1 MKQWKDLRDWI
12 AQAKEIQELKTLN
25 GASLNLELSAIA
37 QVNAKNSG
45 PALLFQNFSDGDFRG
60 FRVLTN
66 SVGNFRLFNHTFGF
80 QQFSDVSGT
89 IQNLKGKPSV
99 WEKEF
104 KNFPVKILEDGPV
117 SENYKEGDNIDLNI
131 FPTPFWHENDGGR
144 FIGTGVAVITSDPD
158 DGSINVGS
166 YRAQLF
172 DSKTIGLNI
181 ERGKHGSSH
190 REKYFSQGKPMPVV
204 LIFGPDPL
212 LYILAGSEIPTGV
225 SELEYY
231 GAIKAQRMEV
241 IQGRKTGLP
250 IPASAEIAVEGFVYP
265 DRTRLEGPHGEWT
278 GYYASDAKEKP
289 YVTVESLYYRNDAIM
304 LGSAMSRGSYNDHA
318 SWRSIWKSALI
329 YDELL
334 KNGIPG
340 IKGVYCP
347 PFGVGRQFINI
358 SIEQMYPGHATEAGY
373 MASQTRSAAYMGKWV
388 VVVDEDVNPY
398 DMDDV
403 LWAMCSRA
411 DPTET
416 GIIRKGWASGVDPL
430 RPRDMPAS
438 KYTNSRGIIFA
449 VVPYERKD
457 SFPGRCEA
465 SPELRKE
472 VFNKYLSKM
481 DGRWTSN

>member
-1 MKQWKDLRDWI
+1 MKNWTDLRDWI
-12 AQAKEIQELKTLN
+12 VQAEEIQELKTIE
-25 GASLNLELSAIA
+25 GSSLNLELSAIA

-45 PALLFQNFSDGDFRG
+45 PALLFQNFREGEFDG

-66 SVGNFRLFNHTFGF
+66 SVGNYRLFNLTFGF
-80 QQFSDVSGT
+80 PQFPSISET
-89 IQNLKGKPSV
+89 IQNLKGKPSA
-99 WEKEF
+99 WEKESE
-104 KNFPVKILEDGPV
+104 KFPVNFVEKGQIT
-117 SENYKEGDNIDLNI
+117 ENIMEGDSIDLNI
-131 FPTPFWHENDGGR
+131 FPTPLWHDRDGGR
-144 FIGTGVAVITSDPD
+144 FIGTGVAVITADPD
-158 DGSINVGS
+158 DGKINVGS

-181 ERGKHGSSH
+181 ERGKHGASH

-231 GAIKAQRMEV
+231 GAIKGKRMNV
-241 IQGRKTGLP
+241 IRGKKTGLP
-250 IPASAEIAVEGFVYP
+250 IPAGAEIAVEGFVYP

-289 YVTVESLYYRNDAIM
+289 YLSVDALYYRNNAIM

-347 PFGVGRQFINI
+347 SFGVGRQFINI

-411 DPTET
+411 DPAEI

-430 RPRDMPAS
+430 RPRDLPAS

-465 SPELRKE
+465 SPEIRNE
-472 VFNKYLSKM
+472 VFQRYHNQL
-481 DGRWTSN
+481 DGRWTLS